1 MKKIAIYGK
10 GGIGK
15 STTTS
20 NLSAALSEAGLK
32 ICQIGCDPKNDSTRL
47 LLGHICKQTVL
58 DAVRDNDEVNAE
70 DIVHIGYNGIK
81 CVEAGGP
88 EPGVGCAGR
97 VIIVALEKL
106 NSLEVIT
113 DEDVILYDVLGDVVC
128 GGFAVPIREGYA
140 SDIYIVSSGELMS
153 LYAANNIAKGVKRF
167 AMRGGV
173 RLGGIIG
180 NGRNT
185 PNEQQL
191 LEEFAK
197 QLNTQLIAFIP
208 RDVIVNKA
216 ENNRQ
221 TVLQYAPESAQAGVY
236 RTLADDM
243 MHNENLSV
251 PTPMTF
257 DELERLVAEYGN

>member
-15 STTTS
+15 STTTA
-20 NLSAALSEAGLK
+20 NISAAMSEAGLK
-32 ICQIGCDPKNDSTRL
+32 VGQIGCDPKNDSTRL
-47 LLGHICKQTVL
+47 LLGHICKHTVL
-58 DAVRDNDEVNAE
+58 DTVRDNEEVTVA
-70 DIVHIGYNGIK
+70 DIVHTGYNGIK

-97 VIIVALEKL
+97 GIIVALEKL
-106 NSLEVIT
+106 RSLDVL

-140 SDIYIVSSGELMS
+140 TDIYIVSSGELMS

-185 PNEQQL
+185 PNEEAL
-191 LEEFAK
+191 LLEFAK
-197 QLNTQLIAFIP
+197 RLNTQLITFIP

-221 TVLQYAPESAQAGVY
+221 TVLQYAPDSKQAAIY
-236 RTLADDM
+236 RDLSQKM
-243 MHNENLSV
+243 LNNEQLSV
-251 PTPMTF
+251 PTPMSF
-257 DELERLVAEYGN
+257 DELEALVAEYGN

>member
-20 NLSAALSEAGLK
+20 NLSAAFSEDGLK
-32 ICQIGCDPKNDSTRL
+32 VFQIGCDPKNDSTRL
-47 LLGHICKQTVL
+47 LLGRICSQTVL
-58 DAVRDNDEVNAE
+58 DMVRDNDEVAAE
-70 DIVHIGYNGIK
+70 DIVHTGYNGIK

-97 VIIVALEKL
+97 GIIV
-106 NSLEVIT
+106 SLEVLT
-113 DEDVILYDVLGDVVC
+113 DEDLIMYDVLGDVVC

-140 SDIYIVSSGELMS
+140 TDIYIVSSGELMS

-191 LEEFAK
+191 LQEFAK
-197 QLNTQLIAFIP
+197 RLHTQLIAFIP

-236 RTLADDM
+236 RKLAHDIW
-243 MHNENLSV
+243 HNENMAI
-251 PTPMTF
+251 PTPMSF
-257 DELERLVAEYGN
+257 EELEKLVAEYGN